1 MVLGREKSWRW
12 VNAFV
17 QRSRALSGNFM
28 AEECYLGSP
37 ENTLG
42 RVDED
47 TLGFKSL
54 EGGT

>member
-1 MVLGREKSWRW
+1 MRQIVGGLGTLGIVME
-12 VNAFV
+12 VECT
-17 QRSRALSGNFM
+17 

-47 TLGFKSL
+47 TLGFK
-54 EGGT
+54 